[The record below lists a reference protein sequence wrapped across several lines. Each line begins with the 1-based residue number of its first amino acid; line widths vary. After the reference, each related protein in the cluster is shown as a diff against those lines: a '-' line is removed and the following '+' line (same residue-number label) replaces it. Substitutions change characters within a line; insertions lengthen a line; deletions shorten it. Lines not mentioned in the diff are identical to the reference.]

1 MVIFKNFATGFQWV
15 YSKEK
20 FLDRKEEISQFY
32 SDINDNGVI
41 NQEKYKV
48 WFYNI
53 RDIAKNII
61 IF

>member
-1 MVIFKNFATGFQWV
+1 MVIFKNFATGYQWV

-32 SDINDNGVI
+32 TDINDNGVI

-48 WFYNI
+48 
-53 RDIAKNII
+53 
-61 IF
+61 